1 VQKSAVIKFFVF
13 CFLFL
18 SFIVFEFYYL
28 RKAGFVIDSDEA
40 ITGLMAKHILEGRS
54 IPVFYYGQHYIGPF
68 EALVTSFFF
77 KIFGVSAETLKLA
90 AFCQGVIG
98 VGLAT
103 FVLYKTFGF
112 TVAFIFSLLTLFNGH
127 FWLEW
132 IAKAR
137 GNYTAILLMQGVA
150 LLLLK
155 CSSSGVLNGVFA
167 GFCWWSN
174 PQTTVFVVPLS
185 FFQFL
190 KSVNKFVF
198 LRLYT
203 FGFVAVLT
211 PVLIVNLSGNFET
224 FRSLQKLEFSSVG
237 DRLVNFF
244 SEAFPILMGVSR
256 IWQKGS
262 WDVELF
268 FLIAFSVLLLLTR
281 FRIFSSLQV
290 YYLAFFASQVA
301 LGILL
306 FVISEFGKLSSEPR
320 YLFSI
325 LVPIHALVACA
336 FQGRFT
342 LGLLTSG
349 FLILARA
356 STVYIDGEL
365 KPSGPYLI
373 APGARAPRSY
383 EQIIKRLTELNI
395 SALKAPYWL
404 AYTLAF
410 ESKESIQVGVVR
422 EPFIER
428 LKYFDRRSSAI
439 PILDHLV
446 TLNYW
451 TDAFELAGMNID
463 KDFITQDF
471 LLLRPRPTENFNFIK
486 PISLKPAE
494 RFEAFLAEKQAEV
507 EFRLKAGENFILEAN
522 FADCVKGF
530 YVCLGEY
537 FYDFFPNV
545 IAVRNG
551 ENEQVAKASW
561 TTLLKSSGCL
571 NFLFNFQT
579 NKFAIYTISNNSG
592 YVIKIKDFKGINCN
606 LP

>member
-1 VQKSAVIKFFVF
+1 MQKSAVIRFFIF
-13 CFLFL
+13 CLLFL
-18 SFIVFEFYYL
+18 SFIVYEFYYL
-28 RKAGFVIDSDEA
+28 RKAGFIIDSDEA

-54 IPVFYYGQHYIGPF
+54 IPVFFYGQHYIGPF

-77 KIFGVSAETLKLA
+77 KIFGISAETLKLA
-90 AFCQGVIG
+90 AFSQGVVG

-103 FVLYKTFGF
+103 FALYKTFGF
-112 TVAFIFSLLTLFNGH
+112 NAAFIFGLLTLFNGH

-150 LLLLK
+150 LLLFNRS
-155 CSSSGVLNGVFA
+155 CSGLLNGAFA

-174 PQTTVFVVPLS
+174 PQTIVFVAPLG

-190 KSVNKFVF
+190 KSVNKFSF
-198 LRLYT
+198 LLSYT
-203 FGFVAVLT
+203 FGFVGVLT
-211 PVLIVNLSGNFET
+211 PVLFVNLIGNFET
-224 FRSLQKLEFSSVG
+224 FRSLQKLEISGAG

-268 FLIAFSVLLLLTR
+268 FLIVFSVLLLLTR
-281 FRIFSSLQV
+281 FKSFSSLQV
-290 YYLAFFASQVA
+290 YYLVFFASQVA

-306 FVISEFGKLSSEPR
+306 FVMSEFGKLHSEPR
-320 YLFSI
+320 YLLSI
-325 LVPIHALVACA
+325 LIPIHALLACA
-336 FQGRFT
+336 FQGRFA

-349 FLILARA
+349 VLILARA
-356 STVYIDGEL
+356 SAVYIDGEL

-373 APGARAPRSY
+373 AQGVRAPRSY

-395 SALKAPYWL
+395 SAVKAPYWI
-404 AYTLAF
+404 AYALAF

-428 LKYFDRRSSAI
+428 LKYFAHKSSTI
-439 PILDHLV
+439 PILDHAV
-446 TLNYW
+446 TFNYW
-451 TDAFELAGMNID
+451 TEAFELAGMTID

-471 LLLRPRPTENFNFIK
+471 LLLRPRVKENLSLIK

-494 RFEAFLAEKQAEV
+494 RFEAFLAETQAEV
-507 EFRLKAGENFILEAN
+507 EFLLKAGENLVLEAN
-522 FADCVKGF
+522 FSDCVRGF

-551 ENEQVAKASW
+551 NNEQVAQASW

-579 NKFAIYTISNNSG
+579 DKFGIYTLTNNSG
-592 YVIKIKDFKGINCN
+592 YAIKIKDFKGISCN